1 MGFFEDR
8 IPAFS
13 IGRAF
18 FGLAVAASG
27 VLQLATGQFVRIV
40 PALPPSVPIPGAAA
54 YGVGLLLVAI
64 GLGIVFGWAG
74 RTAAA
79 VFALLVLFDVLFIY
93 PPQFF
98 THPEI
103 DHPFLRGFMYTN
115 PLKCLALIGGAA
127 MLAARLPGSSA
138 PLPKLVTAVA
148 PRAWLGPF
156 LMAAFLVVCGM
167 QHFAYAP
174 FVDTLVPKW
183 IPPSPRLWTYFT
195 GMALMAGGL
204 GIFVP
209 RTRTLAAGLSAVMV
223 FLWVLLLHIPRALAE
238 ASHANETAGV
248 FEALA
253 ISGVALLIASG
264 RTESGGAGGV
274 PRHVHS

>member
-8 IPAFS
+8 LPAFS

-40 PALPPSVPIPGAAA
+40 PALPPSVPIPAAAA
-54 YGVGLLLVAI
+54 YLVGLLLVAI
-64 GLGIVFGWAG
+64 GLGIVFGWAA

-79 VFALLVLFDVLFIY
+79 AFAVLVLFDVVFIY

-115 PLKCLALIGGAA
+115 PLKCLALVGGAA
-127 MLAARLPGSSA
+127 MLAARLPGPLE
-138 PLPKLVTAVA
+138 PLPKLVAMVA
-148 PRAWLGPF
+148 ARSWLAPS
-156 LMAAFLVVCGM
+156 LLAAFLVVCGM
-167 QHFAYAP
+167 QHFVYAP
-174 FVDTLVPKW
+174 FVDTLVPTW
-183 IPPSPRLWTYFT
+183 IPPGARFWTYFT
-195 GMALMAGGL
+195 GVSLLAGGL
-204 GIFVP
+204 GILVP
-209 RTRTLAAGLSAVMV
+209 RTRSLAAGLSALMI
-223 FLWVLLLHIPRALAE
+223 FLWVLMLHIPRGLAGPN
-238 ASHANETAGV
+238 HANEIAGA

-253 ISGVALLIASG
+253 LSGVALLVG
-264 RTESGGAGGV
+264 SGGPHRGSTQSHEDG
-274 PRHVHS
+274 